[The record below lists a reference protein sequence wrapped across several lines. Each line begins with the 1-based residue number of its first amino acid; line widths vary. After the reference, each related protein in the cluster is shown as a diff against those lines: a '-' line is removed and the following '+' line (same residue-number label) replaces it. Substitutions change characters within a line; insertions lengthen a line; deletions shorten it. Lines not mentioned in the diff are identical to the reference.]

1 MTSQNGMET
10 LDFRPLVRQTM
21 VITPKAMETNG
32 EVSRVELEVEAH
44 QAGPPAH
51 LHPGQREFYTVMQ
64 GELTVK
70 LDGETRVVGP
80 GEEIEVPVGATH
92 TFANRTGEV
101 IRFVAEHSPAL
112 RFEEY
117 IRAVHSTIA
126 SHGRSR
132 LDPFTLMRLV
142 RIESSYGDTILPP
155 PGMPRLATKVMNAL
169 GGLLGYPAG

>member
-1 MTSQNGMET
+1 MRGQNGMET

-32 EVSRVELEVEAH
+32 EISRVELEVEAH
-44 QAGPPAH
+44 QIGPPAH
-51 LHPGQREFYTVMQ
+51 LHPGQRERYTVTH

-70 LDGETRVVGP
+70 LDGTTRVVGP

-92 TFANRTGEV
+92 TFANRADDV
-101 IRFVAEHSPAL
+101 VRFVAEHSPAL

-117 IRAVHSTIA
+117 IRAVHSTLA
-126 SHGRSR
+126 SSGRSR
-132 LDPFTLMRLV
+132 LDPFTLLRLV
-142 RIESSYGDTILPP
+142 RIESSYEDTILPP

>member
-1 MTSQNGMET
+1 MTSENGVKT

-32 EVSRVELEVEAH
+32 EISRVELEVEAH

-51 LHPGQREFYTVMQ
+51 MHPGQRERYTVLQ

-70 LDGETRVVGP
+70 LDGETRVVGADQ
-80 GEEIEVPVGATH
+80 EIEVPVGATH
-92 TFANRTGEV
+92 TFANRTDEM

-117 IRAVHSTIA
+117 IRAIYSTMA

-132 LDPFTLMRLV
+132 LDPFTLLRLV

-155 PGMPRLATKVMNAL
+155 PGMPRLAVKAMNAL